1 MRAIVRAARSQ
12 DLEPLYEMAKLTGG
26 GFTNLPADRDAL
38 AERLAA
44 SDAAYARDEDALG
57 DDLYLL
63 MLEDLES
70 GRIAG
75 TAQIITRTGQRGSFH
90 SYRRTTLTQH
100 SAAFGRSFKA
110 EMLVMTNDLEG
121 CSEVGGLFLHPRF
134 RAGGLGLLL
143 ARSRYLFIKLH
154 RARFADK
161 LIAELRGVIDEGG
174 GSPFWDGVGGR
185 FFQMSFR
192 EADDYNARHGNQH
205 LADLMPRHP
214 IYLAMLSEMAR
225 GVIGVPHATG
235 RAAMRMLEAEGF
247 ADEGYLDIFEGGPTM
262 TAMVDRLRT
271 VREAREAEIASVG
284 EGGGIRSIVA
294 AGRLCEFRAAFA
306 LLVETAAGLEI
317 DGQAAEALALR
328 PGREV
333 LHVAR

>member
-1 MRAIVRAARSQ
+1 MRAVVRAARSA
-12 DLEPLYEMAKLTGG
+12 DLESLYEMAKLTGG

-44 SDAAYARDEDALG
+44 SEAAYARSEDALG
-57 DDLYLL
+57 DDVYLL
-63 MLEDLES
+63 MLEDLETK
-70 GRIAG
+70 RIAG
-75 TAQIITRTGQRGSFH
+75 TAQIITRTGQKGSFH

-100 SAAFGRSFKA
+100 SAAFGRSFRT

-121 CSEVGGLFLHPRF
+121 CSEVGGLFLHPRY

-143 ARSRYLFIKLH
+143 ARSRYLFIKHH

-161 LIAELRGVIDEGG
+161 VIAELRGVIDEGG

-192 EADDYNARHGNQH
+192 EADDYNAVNGNQH

-214 IYLAMLSEMAR
+214 IYLAMLPETAR
-225 GVIGVPHATG
+225 AVIGVPHGTG
-235 RAAMRMLEAEGF
+235 RAAMRMLEHEGF
-247 ADEGYLDIFEGGPTM
+247 IDEGYVDIFEGGPTM
-262 TAMVDRLRT
+262 TVMVDRLKT
-271 VREAREAEIASVG
+271 IREARETCVASIG
-284 EGGGIRSIVA
+284 EGGGVRSILA
-294 AGRLCEFRAAFA
+294 AGRLRDFRASFA
-306 LLVETAAGLEI
+306 LLAETRTGVEI
-317 DGQAAEALALR
+317 DGQAAEALGLR
-328 PGREV
+328 PGHEV

>member
-1 MRAIVRAARSQ
+1 MTAVVRAARPA

-44 SDAAYARDEDALG
+44 SDAAFAREADELG
-57 DDLYLL
+57 DDVYLL
-63 MLEDLES
+63 MLEDLEAK
-70 GRIAG
+70 RIAG
-75 TAQIITRTGQRGSFH
+75 TAQIITRTGQKGSFH

-121 CSEVGGLFLHPRF
+121 CSEVGGLFLHPRY

-143 ARSRYLFIKLH
+143 ARSRYLFIRQH

-174 GSPFWDGVGGR
+174 GSPIWDGVGGR

-247 ADEGYLDIFEGGPTM
+247 VDEGYLDIFEGGPTM
-262 TAMVDRLRT
+262 TAVVDRLRT
-271 VREAREAEIASVG
+271 VRDAREGRVVSIG
-284 EGGGIRSIVA
+284 DGGGIRSIVA
-294 AGRLCEFRAAFA
+294 TGRLRGFRAAFG
-306 LLVETAAGLEI
+306 LLAETGAGIEI
-317 DGQAAEALALR
+317 DRLAADALALR
-328 PGREV
+328 SGTEV
-333 LHVAR
+333 VHAAR

>member
-1 MRAIVRAARSQ
+1 MSAVVRAARAG

-38 AERLAA
+38 SERLAA
-44 SDAAYARDEDALG
+44 SEAAYAREEDALG
-57 DDLYLL
+57 DDVYLL
-63 MLEDLES
+63 MLEDLET

-75 TAQIITRTGQRGSFH
+75 TAQIITRTGQKGSFH

-100 SAAFGRSFKA
+100 SAAFGRSFRA

-121 CSEVGGLFLHPRF
+121 CSEVGGLFLHPRY

-143 ARSRYLFIKLH
+143 ARSRYLFIRLH

-235 RAAMRMLEAEGF
+235 RAAMRMLEEEGF
-247 ADEGYLDIFEGGPTM
+247 VDEGYLDIFEGGPTL
-262 TAMVDRLRT
+262 TAAVDRLRS
-271 VREAREAEIASVG
+271 VRDAREGRIASIG
-284 EGGGIRSIVA
+284 EGGGIRSIVGT
-294 AGRLCEFRAAFA
+294 GRLRDFRTAFA
-306 LLVETAAGLEI
+306 LLGEAGSGLEI

-328 PGREV
+328 AGQEV
-333 LHVAR
+333 LHVPR

>member
-1 MRAIVRAARSQ
+1 MSAIVRAARPE
-12 DLEPLYEMAKLTGG
+12 DMEPLYEMAKLTGG

-44 SDAAYARDEDALG
+44 SEAAYAREADTL
-57 DDLYLL
+57 DDDIYLL
-63 MLEDLES
+63 MLEDRETR
-70 GRIAG
+70 RIAG
-75 TAQIITRTGQRGSFH
+75 TAQIITRTGHKGSFH

-100 SAAFGRSFKA
+100 SAAFGRSFRA

-121 CSEVGGLFLHPRF
+121 CSEVGGLFLHPRY

-143 ARSRYLFIKLH
+143 ARSRYLFIRMH
-154 RARFADK
+154 RQRFADK

-192 EADDYNARHGNQH
+192 EADDYNAVNGNQH

-214 IYLAMLSEMAR
+214 IYLAMLPETAR
-225 GVIGVPHATG
+225 GVIGVPHGSG
-235 RAAMRMLEAEGF
+235 RAAMRMLEHEGF
-247 ADEGYLDIFEGGPTM
+247 SDEGYVDIFEGGPTL
-262 TAMVDRLRT
+262 TVAVDRLKT
-271 VREAREAEIASVG
+271 IREAREGRIAGVG
-284 EGGGIRSIVA
+284 DAGGIRSIVA
-294 AGRLCEFRAAFA
+294 AGRLRNFRAGFA
-306 LLVETAAGLEI
+306 LGVETGAGLEI
-317 DGQAAEALALR
+317 DGVAADALSLR
-328 PGREV
+328 QGDEV

>member
-1 MRAIVRAARSQ
+1 MSAVVRAACAA

-44 SDAAYARDEDALG
+44 SDAAYAREADALG
-57 DDLYLL
+57 DDVYLL
-63 MLEDLES
+63 MLEDLETK
-70 GRIAG
+70 RIAG
-75 TAQIITRTGQRGSFH
+75 TAQIITRTGQKGSFH

-121 CSEVGGLFLHPRF
+121 CSEVGGLFLHPRY

-143 ARSRYLFIKLH
+143 ARSRYLFITQH

-235 RAAMRMLEAEGF
+235 RAAMRMLEHEGF
-247 ADEGYLDIFEGGPTM
+247 VDEGYLDIFEGGPTL
-262 TAMVDRLRT
+262 TVMVDRLRT
-271 VREAREAEIASVG
+271 VRAAKPAKVARVSEA
-284 EGGGIRSIVA
+284 GGVRSIVA
-294 AGRLCEFRAAFA
+294 TGRLEAFRAAFA
-306 LLVETAAGLEI
+306 LLVEQGDEVELDGESAA
-317 DGQAAEALALR
+317 ALAIA
-328 PGREV
+328 PGHRV

>member
-1 MRAIVRAARSQ
+1 MRAVVRAARSA
-12 DLEPLYEMAKLTGG
+12 DLESLYEMAKLTGG

-44 SDAAYARDEDALG
+44 SEAAYARDEDALG
-57 DDLYLL
+57 DDVYLL
-63 MLEDLES
+63 MLEDLETK
-70 GRIAG
+70 RIAG
-75 TAQIITRTGQRGSFH
+75 TAQIITRTGQKGSFH

-100 SAAFGRSFKA
+100 SAAFGRSFRA

-121 CSEVGGLFLHPRF
+121 CSEVGGLFLHPRY

-143 ARSRYLFIKLH
+143 ARSRYLFIKHH

-192 EADDYNARHGNQH
+192 EADDYNAVNGNQH

-214 IYLAMLSEMAR
+214 IYLAMLPETAR
-225 GVIGVPHATG
+225 AVIGVPHGTG
-235 RAAMRMLEAEGF
+235 RAAMRMLEHEGF
-247 ADEGYLDIFEGGPTM
+247 IDEGYVDIFEGGPTM
-262 TAMVDRLRT
+262 TVMVDRLKT
-271 VREAREAEIASVG
+271 IREARETCVASIG
-284 EGGGIRSIVA
+284 EGGGVRSILA
-294 AGRLCEFRAAFA
+294 AGRLRDFRASFA
-306 LLVETAAGLEI
+306 LLAETVAGLEI

-328 PGREV
+328 PGHEV